1 MDPNQQSVMLR
12 QVFYG
17 ILVQHFAML
26 AGAVPLPMAH
36 LDVLTVHLLEL
47 TSDVPF
53 YAATVARARLARLQQ
68 RLAAA
73 LTNPVST
80 ISC

>member
-1 MDPNQQSVMLR
+1 MLR

-17 ILVQHFAML
+17 ILVQHLAML